1 MDAKEA
7 KRRELQADKSLTPRQ
22 RFRKYVAWLNRFNPA
37 RRKPKS
43 QAQLW
48 REQYE
53 RERAKYQ
60 WPKHIAI
67 IQKSNVCIKRGH
79 IEWAKEQIAK
89 SGLAFVLDHV
99 RQIEIVA
106 DPIPTMEGEGGTID
120 LARRTILIKDMH
132 MIPSWRF
139 PSAILHEGVHIWQG
153 VSGLPLGTRGSEA
166 QAYFIE
172 ELFRWRTKCGDWGI
186 FQNNSIARLSMDD
199 GYGFPYRIGG

>member
-37 RRKPKS
+37 KRRPKS

-60 WPKHIAI
+60 WPAHVAI
-67 IQKSNVCIKRGH
+67 IQKSNKYLKKGH

-120 LARRTILIKDMH
+120 ISRETIIMRDMH
-132 MIPSWRF
+132 YMPTWEL
-139 PSAILHEGVHIWQG
+139 PGAILHEAVHLWQLRN
-153 VSGLPLGTRGSEA
+153 GLPAATRGGEA
-166 QAYFIE
+166 QAYFMQQ
-172 ELFRWRTKCGDWGI
+172 LFIIRNGYNDNVFKR
-186 FQNNSIARLSMDD
+186 NPIARMALDD
-199 GYGFPYRIGG
+199 GYGFPYR